1 MAKKSMCQMAMAAA
15 VVAAAE
21 EEEGEVK
28 YQVKVAF
35 KSHNR
40 DNGVSE
46 EIKEDLID
54 EGGCQPY
61 NRLLMLSLANLP
73 GVLAA

>member
-1 MAKKSMCQMAMAAA
+1 MCQMAMAAA
-15 VVAAAE
+15 VVAAAA
-21 EEEGEVK
+21 EGEVK

-61 NRLLMLSLANLP
+61 SRLQMLSLANLP
-73 GVLAA
+73 GALAA